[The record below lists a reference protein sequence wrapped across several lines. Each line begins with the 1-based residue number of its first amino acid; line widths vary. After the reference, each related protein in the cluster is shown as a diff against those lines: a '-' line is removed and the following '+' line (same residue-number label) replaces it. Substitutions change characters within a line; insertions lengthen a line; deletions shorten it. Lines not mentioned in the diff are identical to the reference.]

1 MDKAT
6 VAGIAVSF
14 GGITA
19 GLLLEGG
26 KLSQILQ
33 PTAALIVAGGTVGAV
48 LLQFPLSTVIAA
60 ARHLRIVFFE
70 PRSRASDEI
79 IRLTKLAQMARREGI
94 ISLDAELPRIDN
106 GFLRRAL
113 TLAVDGTESGELRAI
128 MQLELD
134 ASAEAED
141 ELPRVYE
148 AAGGFAPTI
157 GIIGAVLGL
166 IQVMQHL
173 DKIDEVGRG
182 IAVAFVAT
190 VYGVG
195 FANLCALPI
204 AGKLRHRLRFRQIL
218 RELTLEGVV
227 SILEGINPRMLE
239 AKLNGFLQQ
248 ARKTRLQL
256 QGRAKIQK
264 AACVSQMKKR
274 PKQNGNHERWLVSY
288 ADFMTLLFA
297 FFVVLY
303 SSAQVD
309 KARMSSLSN
318 AITNGFQELGVG
330 SGPGSTAV
338 LSGVVPADATHRPG
352 ESAEVIRYKLEL
364 GLSDELQHETVSLR
378 DTREGLVLS
387 LREVGFFESGSATLR
402 ANSMDAF
409 DRIGSVLTS
418 VASNLR
424 IEGHTDNV
432 PIHTPHFNS
441 NWELSTARATEVIRL
456 LLTREGIDPNRLSA
470 AGYAEYHPIADNSTE
485 DGRRLNRRVD
495 IVIIVPHQTASPP
508 QPQNTPVPAPQSLVP
523 LQP

>member
-6 VAGIAVSF
+6 VTGIAVSF

-26 KLSQILQ
+26 KLSQVLQ

-70 PRSRASDEI
+70 PCSCATEEI
-79 IRLTKLAQMARREGI
+79 IRLTKLAQKARRDGI

-106 GFLRRAL
+106 AFLRRAL

-173 DKIDEVGRG
+173 DKIGEVGRG

-204 AGKLRHRLRFRQIL
+204 AGKLRHRMRVRQIL
-218 RELTLEGVV
+218 RELTLEGVI

-248 ARKTRLQL
+248 AAEQRDSGTS
-256 QGRAKIQK
+256 K
-264 AACVSQMKKR
+264 AAAKSKK
-274 PKQNGNHERWLVSY
+274 
-288 ADFMTLLFA
+288 
-297 FFVVLY
+297 
-303 SSAQVD
+303 
-309 KARMSSLSN
+309 
-318 AITNGFQELGVG
+318 
-330 SGPGSTAV
+330 
-338 LSGVVPADATHRPG
+338 
-352 ESAEVIRYKLEL
+352 
-364 GLSDELQHETVSLR
+364 QH
-378 DTREGLVLS
+378 
-387 LREVGFFESGSATLR
+387 A
-402 ANSMDAF
+402 
-409 DRIGSVLTS
+409 
-418 VASNLR
+418 
-424 IEGHTDNV
+424 
-432 PIHTPHFNS
+432 
-441 NWELSTARATEVIRL
+441 
-456 LLTREGIDPNRLSA
+456 
-470 AGYAEYHPIADNSTE
+470 
-485 DGRRLNRRVD
+485 
-495 IVIIVPHQTASPP
+495 
-508 QPQNTPVPAPQSLVP
+508 
-523 LQP
+523 